1 MRTTAFHQV
10 NHIATQVRQEMG
22 GMRDAVLEALTAVTE
37 EKVEHD
43 RALKQAV
50 VKQYNELF
58 DRIR

>member
-10 NHIATQVRQEMG
+10 NNIATQVRQEMG

-43 RALKQAV
+43 RALEQALV
-50 VKQYNELF
+50 VIHSK
-58 DRIR
+58 IS